1 MKKKAFGLSL
11 AVLGSM
17 LLTAQMP
24 SFAEEGEN
32 SEDFQGPYFTLGIGA
47 SFPNDTKSSDDSW
60 GVKVTET
67 QKHSGGIQGEVGA
80 GYDFGLI
87 RTELT
92 YARSQG
98 STTDI
103 DICVETLGCYGIS
116 GNRDFQSNSV
126 FLSGYV
132 DIPTKSKFS
141 PYIGGGIGYTNIRTD
156 AANIWIGGVDYYVDS
171 ASKGLFGYQA
181 KAGAT
186 FAATQRLDVFAE
198 ATYRG
203 TQSFKVGSTNVDP
216 INAWGFNVGT
226 RIKF

>member
-32 SEDFQGPYFTLGIGA
+32 SEDFQGPYITLGIGA
-47 SFPNDTKSSDDSW
+47 SFPNDTTSDAEVY
-60 GVKVTET
+60 GLKVTGT
-67 QKHSGGIQGEVGA
+67 DKHSAGIQGEVGA

-98 STTDI
+98 STTDAKG
-103 DICVETLGCYGIS
+103 CVETYYCVSLT
-116 GNRDFQSNSV
+116 GNRDFVSNSV

-141 PYIGGGIGYTNIRTD
+141 PYIGGGIGYTNIWAEEVD
-156 AANIWIGGVDYYVDS
+156 VWIGLDNYYYDS
-171 ASKGLFGYQA
+171 TSKGLFGYQA

-186 FAATQRLDVFAE
+186 YSATQTLDLFAE

-203 TQSFKVGSTNVDP
+203 TQGFKEGGVNVDP
-216 INAWGFNVGT
+216 ISAWGFNVGT

>member
-1 MKKKAFGLSL
+1 MKKQARKLLLAF
-11 AVLGSM
+11 LGTI
-17 LLTAQMP
+17 LLGAQAP
-24 SFAEEGEN
+24 SYAEEGEN

-47 SFPNDTKSSDDSW
+47 SFPNDTKADTELFGLDI
-60 GVKVTET
+60 TET

-98 STTDI
+98 STTDV
-103 DICVETLGCYGIS
+103 DICVDTLGCYGIS

-141 PYIGGGIGYTNIRTD
+141 PYIGGGIGYTNISVD
-156 AANIWIGGVDYYVDS
+156 AASIWIGLNEYYVDS

-186 FAATQRLDVFAE
+186 YAATQTLDVFAE

-203 TQSFKVGSTNVDP
+203 TQGFEDGGTNYDP
-216 INAWGFNVGT
+216 ISAWGFNVGT